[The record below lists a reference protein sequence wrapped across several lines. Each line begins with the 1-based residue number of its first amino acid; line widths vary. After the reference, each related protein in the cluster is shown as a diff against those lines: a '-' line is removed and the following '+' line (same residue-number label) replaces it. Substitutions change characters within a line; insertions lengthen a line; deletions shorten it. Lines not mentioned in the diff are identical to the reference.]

1 MPITLKKNLNEETWS
16 SGDNTIT
23 VQSVAMREY
32 DLENSEMSEPITFN
46 TGTLDYKTLDD
57 GTLMVVGKG
66 GSIAE
71 KIEIPSVHMG
81 QQVTE
86 INGEAFAGDNTIK
99 EITIPKSIRRIGKEA
114 FMGSA
119 LTKVTFE
126 DTNLLVVFFQS
137 PDNWGVPDMSYRFGD
152 YGDTDSAT
160 MRLYDA
166 SNRIYSCQ
174 VPADVQ
180 EIRFYSND
188 RNYETY
194 PHNTADTPIGNCLF
208 TVTTQKLGSDT
219 YYVVETK
226 EYFDISK
233 DFNMHG
239 GLRIEEG
246 AFKLC
251 NGLETITLPRRT
263 TMLGDK
269 AFMSCENLMTV
280 SFTKHHR
287 ILSIGASA
295 FENCIALEV
304 VTMYDGVREIGA
316 KAFKGC
322 YDLSSCMLG
331 DGLQKIGEEAFMNLK
346 LLEEVTIPASVERIE
361 KRAFYGLPPR
371 SQMRYIIFESPNAWI
386 ASESGEVPTD
396 GSGVFVWDSLDLNV
410 VPPEGTHTI
419 VWHPSKLYGLVGSD
433 TNVVNNGDFLSVNYT
448 ESVWFKLKKMVTPQV
463 SLSGNILSMTDPLGI
478 AEAFHIYTREPD
490 GSQRWKCTVRGD

>member
-1 MPITLKKNLNEETWS
+1 MAITHTKDLNEETWS
-16 SGDNTIT
+16 SGQNTIV
-23 VQSVAMREY
+23 VQSVAMQEFNI
-32 DLENSEMSEPITFN
+32 ENSEMSDAITFN
-46 TGTLDYKTLDD
+46 TGVLDYRTLSD
-57 GTLMVVGKG
+57 GTLIVLGKG
-66 GSIAE
+66 ASIAD
-71 KIEIPSVHMG
+71 KIEIPSVYQG

-86 INGEAFAGDNTIK
+86 IASSAFAGNTTIR
-99 EITIPKSIRRIGKEA
+99 EITIPKSIRRIGAEA

-119 LTKVTFE
+119 LTKVIFE
-126 DTNLLVVFFQS
+126 DTSMLIVFFQS
-137 PDNWGVPDMSYRFGD
+137 PDNWGVPQISYRFGD
-152 YGDTDSAT
+152 YGDADST
-160 MRLYDA
+160 KMLLYDA

-180 EIRFYSND
+180 EIKFYSND

-219 YYVVETK
+219 YYVVETT

-239 GLRIEEG
+239 GLQIEKG

-251 NGLETITLPRRT
+251 NGLETITLPRRAT
-263 TMLGDK
+263 LIGDEV
-269 AFMSCENLMTV
+269 FMSCENLMTV

-295 FENCIALEV
+295 FENCTALEV

-316 KAFKGC
+316 GAFKGC
-322 YDLSSCMLG
+322 YALSSCMLG

-361 KRAFYGLPPR
+361 KKAFYGLPPTT
-371 SQMRYIIFESPNAWI
+371 QVRYIMFENPNAWI
-386 ASESGEVPTD
+386 ASETGTVPSD
-396 GSGVFVWDSLDLNV
+396 GTGVFMWMGSSLNI
-410 VPPEGTHTI
+410 VPPSGTHTI
-419 VWHPSKLYGLVGSD
+419 VWHPSTLYGLSTD
-433 TNVVNNGDFLSVNYT
+433 DYNAQRNGDFLSVSYT
-448 ESVWFKLKKMVTPQV
+448 DFVWLKLKKMATPQV
-463 SLSGNILSMTDPLGI
+463 SLSDNILSMTDPLGI
-478 AEAFHIYTREPD
+478 ADAFNIYTKEPD
-490 GSQRWKCTVRGD
+490 GSHKLKCTVRVD